1 VYEEALEGKKR
12 DKDPAICNK
21 EGNSV
26 SIAPLIDKDSLTII
40 LVTFNVSEN
49 KSEYK
54 PLTLAGVRSIAGVF
68 CQISKIYIGT

>member
-26 SIAPLIDKDSLTII
+26 SLAPFIDKD
-40 LVTFNVSEN
+40 
-49 KSEYK
+49 
-54 PLTLAGVRSIAGVF
+54 
-68 CQISKIYIGT
+68 